1 LKYKSFL
8 QKKLHFLC
16 FFCNFAPIFDE
27 NRTKTMNLTYL
38 YDQLYRWWECHRRE
52 LPWRDTRDAYRIW
65 LSEIILQQTRVQ
77 QGLDYYMRFTS
88 RFPDVDSLAAAD
100 EQEVLR
106 LWQGLGYYSRARNLY
121 KCARM
126 IVERGWQPF
135 PTRYEDIR
143 SLPGIGDYTA
153 GAITAFAYDLPY
165 PAMDGNVYRVV
176 ARLFDCDLPFDT
188 SRGKRHFHELILQ
201 LLDREHP
208 GLFNAAIME
217 LGALHCTPSLADPE
231 TGDVRCSSCPL
242 QTLCLGYQHGTA
254 ELLPVRKPR
263 PALRD
268 RYLNYTIYL
277 AEQDGERY
285 TLIRQ
290 RTERDIWHHLWEF
303 PLVETPDALLPPTPG
318 VPSVELRHILS
329 HQRLYARFE
338 KQTVPELPALEGTR
352 RVALRDLDEYGLSR
366 LTLIALE
373 RLL

>member
-1 LKYKSFL
+1 
-8 QKKLHFLC
+8 
-16 FFCNFAPIFDE
+16 
-27 NRTKTMNLTYL
+27 MNLTYL

-121 KCARM
+121 KCAQT

-153 GAITAFAYDLPY
+153 GAITAFAYDQPY

-176 ARLFDCDLPFDT
+176 ARLFDCDIPFDT
-188 SRGKRHFHELILQ
+188 TQGKRHFHELILR
-201 LLDREHP
+201 LLDHEHP

-217 LGALHCTPSLADPE
+217 LGALHCTPSLSEPE
-231 TGDVRCSSCPL
+231 TGDMRCTSCPL

-263 PALRD
+263 PKLRD

-277 AEQDGERY
+277 AEQDGQRY

-290 RTERDIWHHLWEF
+290 RTERDIWQHLWEF
-303 PLVETPDALLPPTPG
+303 PLVETRDALLPPTPG
-318 VPSVELRHILS
+318 VPSVELKHILS

-338 KQTVPELPALEGTR
+338 KQTVRELPALEGTR

>member
-1 LKYKSFL
+1 
-8 QKKLHFLC
+8 
-16 FFCNFAPIFDE
+16 
-27 NRTKTMNLTYL
+27 MNLTYL
-38 YDQLYRWWECHRRE
+38 YDQLYRWWEHHRRV
-52 LPWRDTRDAYRIW
+52 LPWRDTHDAYRIW

-77 QGLDYYMRFTS
+77 QGLEYYLRFTS

-242 QTLCLGYQHGTA
+242 QTLCLGYQHDTA

-263 PALRD
+263 PQLRD

-277 AEQDGERY
+277 AEHDGERY

-290 RTERDIWHHLWEF
+290 RTERDIWQHLWEF
-303 PLVETPDALLPPTPG
+303 PLVETRDALLPPTPG
-318 VPSVELRHILS
+318 VPSVELKHILS

>member
-1 LKYKSFL
+1 
-8 QKKLHFLC
+8 
-16 FFCNFAPIFDE
+16 
-27 NRTKTMNLTYL
+27 M
-38 YDQLYRWWECHRRE
+38 
-52 LPWRDTRDAYRIW
+52 
-65 LSEIILQQTRVQ
+65 Q

-121 KCARM
+121 KCAQT

-153 GAITAFAYDLPY
+153 GAITAFAYDQPY

-176 ARLFDCDLPFDT
+176 ARLFDCDIPFDT
-188 SRGKRHFHELILQ
+188 TQGKRHFHELILR
-201 LLDREHP
+201 LLDHEHP

-231 TGDVRCSSCPL
+231 TGDVRCTSCPL

-263 PALRD
+263 PKLRD

-290 RTERDIWHHLWEF
+290 RTERDIWQHLWEF
-303 PLVETPDALLPPTPG
+303 PLVETRDALRPPTPG
-318 VPSVELRHILS
+318 VPSVELKHILS

-338 KQTVPELPALEGTR
+338 KQTVRELPALEGTR

>member
-1 LKYKSFL
+1 
-8 QKKLHFLC
+8 
-16 FFCNFAPIFDE
+16 
-27 NRTKTMNLTYL
+27 MNLTYL

-52 LPWRDTRDAYRIW
+52 LPWRDTHDAYRIW

-88 RFPDVDSLAAAD
+88 RFPDIDSLAAAD

-126 IVERGWQPF
+126 VVERGWQPF

-153 GAITAFAYDLPY
+153 GAITAFAYDQPY

-176 ARLFDCDLPFDT
+176 ARLFDCDMPFDT
-188 SRGKRHFHELILQ
+188 TQGKRHFHKLILQ

-217 LGALHCTPSLADPE
+217 LGALHCTPSLNDPE
-231 TGDVRCSSCPL
+231 TGEMRCTSCPL

-263 PALRD
+263 PKLRD

-277 AEQDGERY
+277 TEQNGERY

-290 RTERDIWHHLWEF
+290 RTERDIWQHLWEF
-303 PLVETPDALLPPTPG
+303 PLVETRDALLPPTPG

-338 KQTVPELPALEGTR
+338 KQTVRELPAIEGTR

>member
-1 LKYKSFL
+1 
-8 QKKLHFLC
+8 
-16 FFCNFAPIFDE
+16 
-27 NRTKTMNLTYL
+27 MNLTYL
-38 YDQLYRWWECHRRE
+38 YDQLYRWWEHHKRE

-77 QGLDYYMRFTS
+77 QGLEYYLRFTS

-126 IVERGWQPF
+126 VVERGWQPF

-176 ARLFDCDLPFDT
+176 ARLFDCDIPFDT
-188 SRGKRHFHELILQ
+188 SRGKRHFHELIMQ

-217 LGALHCTPSLADPE
+217 LGALHCTPSLTDTE
-231 TGDVRCSSCPL
+231 TGEQRCLSCPL

-254 ELLPVRKPR
+254 DLLPVRKPR
-263 PALRD
+263 PTLRD

-277 AEQDGERY
+277 TEQDGERY
-285 TLIRQ
+285 TLLRQ

-303 PLVETPDALLPPTPG
+303 PLVETEGELLPPTPG
-318 VPSVELRHILS
+318 VKSVELKHILS

-338 KQTVPELPALEGTR
+338 KQTVRELPALEGTR

-373 RLL
+373 QLL

>member
-1 LKYKSFL
+1 V
-8 QKKLHFLC
+8 
-16 FFCNFAPIFDE
+16 
-27 NRTKTMNLTYL
+27 
-38 YDQLYRWWECHRRE
+38 
-52 LPWRDTRDAYRIW
+52 LPWRDTHDAYRIW

-77 QGLDYYMRFTS
+77 QGLEYYLRFTS

-153 GAITAFAYDLPY
+153 GAITAFAYDQPY

-176 ARLFDCDLPFDT
+176 ARLFDCDIPFDT
-188 SRGKRHFHELILQ
+188 TQGKRHFHELILR
-201 LLDREHP
+201 LLDHEHP

-231 TGDVRCSSCPL
+231 TGDVRCTSCPL

-263 PALRD
+263 PKLRD

-277 AEQDGERY
+277 AEQDGQSY

-290 RTERDIWHHLWEF
+290 RTERDIWQHLWEF
-303 PLVETPDALLPPTPG
+303 PLVETQNALLPPTPG
-318 VPSVELRHILS
+318 VPSVELKHILS

-338 KQTVPELPALEGTR
+338 KQTVRELPALEGTR